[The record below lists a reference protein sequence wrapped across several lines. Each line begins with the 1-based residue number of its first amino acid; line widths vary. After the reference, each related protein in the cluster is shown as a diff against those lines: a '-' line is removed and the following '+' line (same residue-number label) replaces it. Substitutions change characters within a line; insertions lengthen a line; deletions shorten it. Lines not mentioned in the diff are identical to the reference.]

1 MLKLVTVCG
10 AGVGSSVMEKMFAEE
25 ILADHHIDGTVEAAD
40 ISSVVPDLYDGV
52 ITTSDF
58 AALLD
63 TKTPII
69 RLDNLL
75 DKAAMES
82 QILALVKGGQA

>member
-40 ISSVVPDLYDGV
+40 ISSVAPDLYDGV

-58 AALLD
+58 ASLLH
-63 TKTPII
+63 TNTPII

-75 DKAAMES
+75 DKDAMEK
-82 QILALVKGGQA
+82 QIMALVKGEQA